1 MIRTILLE
9 VVAHDMSNQYWIDNA
24 VNDWLAKNPNVEII
38 NISLAA
44 VADQSGYLRREHAL
58 VTYRIPNNQ

>member
-9 VVAHDMSNQYWIDNA
+9 VMMKDMNNQYWIDSA
-24 VNDWLAKNPNVEII
+24 VNDWLAKNPNVEVI

-44 VADQSGYLRREHAL
+44 VTDQSGYLRREHAL
-58 VTYRIPNNQ
+58 VTYRIPVDQ